1 MDLVMIILTVFLG
14 GIVLV
19 LATLCAWFGPSVNS
33 VQSFFRK
40 AAQGQQ
46 AVQGQQATQSS
57 SSPDQAVD
65 QHAGAGG
72 MFSTHII
79 ALHDGGS
86 CMSLL
91 TVYTS
96 YVCVCSEW
104 MI

>member
-1 MDLVMIILTVFLG
+1 MLEQTSLQCSEHLQTDQTVALG
-14 GIVLV
+14 QQ
-19 LATLCAWFGPSVNS
+19 A
-33 VQSFFRK
+33 VQGQQ
-40 AAQGQQ
+40 AAQRQQ

-57 SSPDQAVD
+57 ISPDQAVD

>member
-1 MDLVMIILTVFLG
+1 MLEQTSLQCTEHLQTDQTVALG
-14 GIVLV
+14 QQM
-19 LATLCAWFGPSVNS
+19 
-33 VQSFFRK
+33 VQGQQV
-40 AAQGQQ
+40 AQGQQ
-46 AVQGQQATQSS
+46 TTHGQQVTQGQQATQSS
-57 SSPDQAVD
+57 TSPDQAVD

>member
-1 MDLVMIILTVFLG
+1 MVEQTSLQCSEHLQTDQTVAL
-14 GIVLV
+14 
-19 LATLCAWFGPSVNS
+19 
-33 VQSFFRK
+33 
-40 AAQGQQ
+40 GQQ
-46 AVQGQQATQSS
+46 AVQGQQVVQGQQAVLRQQATQSS
-57 SSPDQAVD
+57 ISPDQAVD

>member
-1 MDLVMIILTVFLG
+1 MLEQTSLQCSEHLQTDQTVAL
-14 GIVLV
+14 
-19 LATLCAWFGPSVNS
+19 
-33 VQSFFRK
+33 
-40 AAQGQQ
+40 GQQ
-46 AVQGQQATQSS
+46 AVQGQQAAQGQQVTQSS
-57 SSPDQAVD
+57 ISPDQAVD

-104 MI
+104 MV